1 MMNSQVEQDL
11 QILEQVEWNPDITQA
26 DLAARLG
33 IAVGSVNWYLKRLI
47 NKGYI
52 KVRQMRR
59 RRLRY
64 LIAPQGVAEK
74 ARLTASFMQVSMRL
88 YRETRETAKR
98 YLTEI
103 RQAGYIEVHI
113 EGDNDLAEVCHLTCL
128 EQDVQV
134 IDAPQPSIPT
144 LRVEGMETLLVW
156 PEGKPLAHLGR
167 RNPWPLFR
175 YRQWE
180 NDDGFQRASHQP
192 RR

>member
-1 MMNSQVEQDL
+1 MDSQTEQDL
-11 QILEQVEWNPDITQA
+11 QILEHIERDPDITQA

-33 IAVGSVNWYLKRLI
+33 VAVGSVNWYLKRLV

-52 KVRQMRR
+52 KVRQMQR

-64 LIAPQGVAEK
+64 LITPQGMAEK

-103 RQAGYIEVHI
+103 RQAGYSEVHI

-128 EQDVQV
+128 EQGVQV
-134 IDAPQPSIPT
+134 VDAPEDSIPT

-156 PEGKPLAHLGR
+156 PE
-167 RNPWPLFR
+167 
-175 YRQWE
+175 WE
-180 NDDGFQRASHQP
+180 ASRMP
-192 RR
+192 GT